1 MNTNN
6 KKNYTIRLDNDI
18 RAALEL
24 MAEYEDRSLS
34 NMVLKILKQEVSKFM
49 YNNKHLNINIKE

>member
-49 YNNKHLNINIKE
+49 YNNKHINIKE

>member
-49 YNNKHLNINIKE
+49 YNNKHLNIKE

>member
-24 MAEYEDRSLS
+24 MAEHEDRSLS

-49 YNNKHLNINIKE
+49 YNNKHLNIKE